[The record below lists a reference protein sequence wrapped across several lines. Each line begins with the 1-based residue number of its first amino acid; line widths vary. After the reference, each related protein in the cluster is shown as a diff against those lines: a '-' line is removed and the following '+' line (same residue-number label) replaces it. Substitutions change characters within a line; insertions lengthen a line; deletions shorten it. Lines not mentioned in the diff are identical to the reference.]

1 VATLLIKEEA
11 SLELPSL
18 ELSDDQFFEVCA
30 RNPEYRIERTAEG
43 RIVVM
48 SGTGGRTG
56 NRNIDL
62 SMQLQAWSKK
72 DGRGVAFDSSTL
84 FLLPNR
90 AMRSPDA
97 AWVLR
102 SRLASLDDREKE
114 RYLTLCPDFVVEL
127 TSPSDRLSEV
137 QSKMREWMD
146 NGCILGWIIHPAV
159 REVHI
164 YRASGS
170 EIRRGI
176 VSIEGMAPIEGFTL
190 DLSDIWEP
198 GW

>member
-1 VATLLIKEEA
+1 
-11 SLELPSL
+11 
-18 ELSDDQFFEVCA
+18 
-30 RNPEYRIERTAEG
+30 
-43 RIVVM
+43 
-48 SGTGGRTG
+48 
-56 NRNIDL
+56 
-62 SMQLQAWSKK
+62 MQLQAWSKK

-176 VSIEGMAPIEGFTL
+176 VAIEGMAPIEGFTL